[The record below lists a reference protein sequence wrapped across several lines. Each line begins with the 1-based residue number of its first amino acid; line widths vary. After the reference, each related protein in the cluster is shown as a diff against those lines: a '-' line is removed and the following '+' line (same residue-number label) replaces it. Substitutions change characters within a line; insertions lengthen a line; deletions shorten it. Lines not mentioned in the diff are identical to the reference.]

1 MTDVKSN
8 KTKTTIIRVKRKR
21 FEDPVDTL
29 LVAQETVDK
38 KLKSIHEAKV
48 FKFVE
53 SIETQGLQQPHLQN
67 TLTKARES
75 IKQPISMEKRKEI
88 LSAKRLKQAQEAR
101 FKIIETNRN
110 FDNVHLIDVTRDED
124 YGLDEVTL
132 NLMPM
137 VREHLAITEPEKHN
151 DFVYDLYY
159 HDVSAPVADALETN
173 VGTLGMNEDGEI
185 FLDDAPDSE
194 YDSEDSNAED
204 YYKNDYPDEDSED
217 EFQYQQESDVLSSED
232 DYEHY

>member
-1 MTDVKSN
+1 MTNADQI
-8 KTKTTIIRVKRKR
+8 KTTIIRVKRKR

-53 SIETQGLQQPHLQN
+53 SIETPGFQQPHLNN
-67 TLTKARES
+67 TISKAREC
-75 IKQPISMEKRKEI
+75 IKQPVSMEKRREI
-88 LSAKRLKQAQEAR
+88 LSAKRLKQAQDAR

-110 FDNVHLIDVTRDED
+110 FDNINLIDVTRDED

-185 FLDDAPDSE
+185 FLDDTPDSE

-204 YYKNDYPDEDSED
+204 YYKNDYPDEDSDD
-217 EFQYQQESDVLSSED
+217 EFQHHEDSKELSSED